1 MIHHRGNMIFWVTG
15 DGLLFL
21 CSWNPLVNS
30 LTLRI
35 KTRKHAEKITVQKQK
50 MTYQPVIVQ
59 PESNCAFSHCLIY
72 IQFETWG
79 HMYICSAWIQSLCK
93 LQAYFIACILRQL
106 LVFCLLRLLF
116 MSQWWWNSRSR
127 LDHQIM
133 TTRRRPP
140 CLYLPTLLWIY
151 THKWNKM

>member
-1 MIHHRGNMIFWVTG
+1 
-15 DGLLFL
+15 
-21 CSWNPLVNS
+21 
-30 LTLRI
+30 
-35 KTRKHAEKITVQKQK
+35 

-59 PESNCAFSHCLIY
+59 PESNCAFSHCSIY

-79 HMYICSAWIQSLCK
+79 HMYICSVWIQSLCK

-140 CLYLPTLLWIY
+140 CLYLPTLLRIY
-151 THKWNKM
+151 IHKWNKMYQKRDFSASNWPLELTLQARLICKNLRRSLLFLANPT